1 MDISNDPVSEDEE
14 SDEEMD
20 IDAVDEKEMGDEYS
34 HNENHSFLMSIAESF
49 VEKIYFLKT
58 RSGRAGLVHN
68 FLRGLQM
75 MSAPVPSAGESL
87 WHSIFVTYFITHNII
102 IRSYSNDSDFRS
114 LLKGRI
120 KSQQN
125 NKNRFKSPS
134 KQITKFL
141 FFRTRGVFLGSQQV
155 VLFYECNHV
164 LNILQC
170 AVRLFWFRGKIKKL
184 FKILIMPVTCF
195 IHRSRTGHW
204 HRLPISSEG

>member
-87 WHSIFVTYFITHNII
+87 WHSSFVTYFITHNII
-102 IRSYSNDSDFRS
+102 IRSYSNDSDFPS
-114 LLKGRI
+114 ALKGRI

-125 NKNRFKSPS
+125 NKTRFKSPS

-155 VLFYECNHV
+155 VLFCECNHV

-170 AVRLFWFRGKIKKL
+170 AVRLFWFWGKIKKT
-184 FKILIMPVTCF
+184 F
-195 IHRSRTGHW
+195 
-204 HRLPISSEG
+204 